1 MTRLFS
7 HAACA
12 LALALALSPVFPVQA
27 LAQTA
32 DPAARPGDR
41 EMTCAD
47 VSNERAQI
55 MAAINSPATPARGGG
70 AFGRGL
76 MNFARNVASTAAPA
90 VIGSMGGGSYVGTIA
105 AQAAGQA
112 ASQSIS
118 DLGDMSTPVA
128 TPVVPQ
134 ANPEQQARLNR
145 LARIDA
151 FRQCAA

>member
-7 HAACA
+7 YAYPA
-12 LALALALSPVFPVQA
+12 LALALALSPVFPAQSF
-27 LAQTA
+27 AQTA

-47 VSNERAQI
+47 VARERAQI
-55 MAAINSPATPARGGG
+55 MTAVNGAVAPARGGG

-76 MNFARNVASTAAPA
+76 MGFARNMASVAAPA

-118 DLGDMSTPVA
+118 DLGDMSAPVA

-134 ANPEQQARLNR
+134 ATAEQQARLDR